1 MDTVV
6 FDSTD
11 LGRIEAFLSEAY
23 APMRIGSTTP
33 DPHAHVDRVEGPDA
47 LSIDHVDVD
56 FTMRYDVLPLG
67 RISLC
72 SVDEGAITNHR
83 VEGGRRTRSF
93 RAGEV
98 FTLAP
103 PDRPYTGTVDRARY
117 SVTMFD
123 PRLLTELAPGR
134 GDDLPDVRLLDH
146 RPVSARRGLVLRRAI
161 EDATRALSDPLTAKH
176 ALARQAVSHGVAAAV
191 LHAYPTTADFSPT
204 LADREDAASSAA
216 LSLALDHIEA
226 HVGDLLAL
234 PDLARAAGVTPRALQ
249 QAFRRHLDTTP
260 SEYLRRV
267 RLDRAH
273 HDLALGQRD
282 DGTTV
287 TDVAM
292 HWGFYHPG
300 RFAAAYRRR
309 FGEAPHETLQESH
322 RRARH

>member
-1 MDTVV
+1 MDSVV

-11 LGRIEAFLSEAY
+11 LGRIEAFLSDAY

-47 LSIDHVDVD
+47 LSIDHLDVG

-72 SVDEGAITNHR
+72 SVHEGAIAGHR
-83 VEGGRRTRSF
+83 VGGGRRSRSF
-93 RAGEV
+93 GAGEV

-103 PDRPYTGTVDRARY
+103 PDRPYAGTVDRARY

-123 PRLLTELAPGR
+123 PQLLTELAPGR
-134 GDDLPDVRLLDH
+134 DDDLSPVRLLDH
-146 RPVSARRGLVLRRAI
+146 RPLTARRGRALSEAI
-161 EDATRALSDPLTAKH
+161 EDAARALAHPATAEH
-176 ALARQAVSHGVAAAV
+176 ALSRQAVSHAVATAV
-191 LHAYPTTADFSPT
+191 LHAFPTTADISPT
-204 LADREDAASSAA
+204 VADREDAASSTA
-216 LSLALDHIEA
+216 LSRALDHIEA
-226 HVGDLLAL
+226 HAADPLTLAE
-234 PDLARAAGVTPRALQ
+234 LADAAGVTPRALQ
-249 QAFRRHLDTTP
+249 QAFRRHLETTP

-267 RLDRAH
+267 RLDRARR
-273 HDLALGQRD
+273 DLSLGQRD

-292 HWGFYHPG
+292 RWGFYHQG

-309 FGEAPHETLQESH
+309 FGEAPHETLQDD
-322 RRARH
+322 RRRVRG